1 MTVMEE
7 DHKNMSKEVCEKGL
21 NKDTFENQNE
31 ENFESGSDEEN
42 TDDKTVKSAGNL
54 VDEIKRDFDECSNE
68 DEFSDNVGDL
78 EIDEPVSPPPCDPED
93 APQLLISQNIEV
105 QIIDLI

>member
-1 MTVMEE
+1 MEE
-7 DHKNMSKEVCEKGL
+7 DHKNMSKEACEKGL

-31 ENFESGSDEEN
+31 ENFESGDEEN
-42 TDDKTVKSAGNL
+42 SVDTDDKTVKSAGNL
-54 VDEIKRDFDECSNE
+54 VDEIKRDFDESSNE
-68 DEFSDNVGDL
+68 DEFSDNVRDL

-105 QIIDLI
+105 QIINIYI